1 MMKKLLALM
10 LAAATPAAAHVTLD
24 PTEAQPGSYTRLA
37 FRVGHGCS
45 GGVATTAIEVAL
57 PEGMTVARPMPKPG
71 WEIAIEPSASP
82 GASIAWR
89 GGLLPDAYYD
99 EFVMMVRT
107 PDRGGEALAFP
118 VTQRC
123 GDTVATWT
131 GLASAAEPRPRFPAP
146 ILQLAQ
152 APGAVTLGGL
162 RLENGWTR
170 AAGQGAQGVGFLTI
184 RNTGPEADR
193 LVAASSPAAARVE
206 LHTSLREGDIMR
218 MRPVESIPLPA
229 GGSVALAPGGLHMML
244 MGLTRPLAVGQT
256 VPVTLRFER
265 AGQVT
270 VNMAVQSA
278 GARGPMPM
286 QGHQHQ

>member
-1 MMKKLLALM
+1 MKKFLVLM

-24 PTEAQPGSYTRLA
+24 PVEAQPGAYTRLA

-45 GGVATTAIEVAL
+45 GGAATTAIEVAL
-57 PEGMTVARPMPKPG
+57 PQGMTVARPQPKPG
-71 WEIAIEPSASP
+71 WEIAIEP
-82 GASIAWR
+82 GASVAWR
-89 GGLLPDAYYD
+89 GGPLPDAYYD

-123 GDTVATWT
+123 GEHVSAWAQ
-131 GLASAAEPRPRFPAP
+131 LASAAEPRPRFPAP
-146 ILQLAQ
+146 VLQLAQ
-152 APGAVTLGGL
+152 APGTVTLGTL
-162 RLENGWTR
+162 RIENAWTR
-170 AAGQGAQGVGFLTI
+170 AAGQGAQGAGFVTI
-184 RNTGPEADR
+184 RNTGSEADT
-193 LVAASSPAAARVE
+193 LVAASTPGAGRVE
-206 LHTSLREGDIMR
+206 LHTSLREGDVMR
-218 MRPVESIPLPA
+218 MRPVANIPVPA

-244 MGLTRPLAVGQT
+244 MGLTRPLAVGQV

-278 GARGPMPM
+278 GARTPMQM
-286 QGHQHQ
+286 QGHQH